1 MKLASMD
8 PRTVVYLAQVL
19 IPIGITVGGWAIG
32 CVKTGV
38 YQLKVNHEAKKLTKH
53 IDEDYEALCSKLLNE
68 A

>member
-1 MKLASMD
+1 MKVENMD
-8 PRTVVYLAQVL
+8 PRVVAYLAQIL

-38 YQLKVNHEAKKLTKH
+38 HQLKVNHEVKKLRKH
-53 IDEDYEALCSKLLNE
+53 IDKDYEELCRLMEE

>member
-1 MKLASMD
+1 MKVENMD
-8 PRTVVYLAQVL
+8 PRTVAYLAQIL

-38 YQLKVNHEAKKLTKH
+38 HQLKVNREVKKFRKD
-53 IDEDYEALCSKLLNE
+53 IDEDYEELCKLMGE